1 MQKIM
6 KFTFITVETVQAD
19 LATASFSEKQK
30 MPAAS
35 FFLRMANLQS
45 EQIVLIFMRSFYLLM
60 DLILKFI
67 QLEKIM
73 HMQKLES
80 VHHLMEK
87 FNETR

>member
-6 KFTFITVETVQAD
+6 KFTYITVETVQVD
-19 LATASFSEKQK
+19 LASASFSEKQK
-30 MPAAS
+30 MPAAN

-45 EQIVLIFMRSFYLLM
+45 EQMVLIFMRSSYLLM

-87 FNETR
+87 FKETR

>member
-6 KFTFITVETVQAD
+6 KFTYITVETVQVD
-19 LATASFSEKQK
+19 LASASFSEKQK
-30 MPAAS
+30 MPAAN

-45 EQIVLIFMRSFYLLM
+45 EQIVLIFMRSSYLLM

-87 FNETR
+87 FKETR